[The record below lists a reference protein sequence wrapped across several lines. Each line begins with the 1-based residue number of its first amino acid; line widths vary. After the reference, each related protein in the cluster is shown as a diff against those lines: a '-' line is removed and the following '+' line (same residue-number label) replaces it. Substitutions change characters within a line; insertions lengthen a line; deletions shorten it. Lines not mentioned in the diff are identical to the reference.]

1 MGNAENITAWITFFI
16 GLYSLAAGI
25 GEFRQPG
32 FWAGM
37 VREVRAS
44 SAIQFLVG
52 LVTITI
58 GAAIYL
64 VNPYNPKD
72 ILSILITVI
81 GAVIFLEGAAILA
94 FGNWFMGIAGKM
106 MNSGNKVWA
115 GLSILLGVVAIF
127 VAVVELSGS
136 TMEFYG

>member
-1 MGNAENITAWITFFI
+1 MGNAANVTGWITFFI

-25 GEFRQPG
+25 GELRQPG

-52 LVTITI
+52 IVTITI

-64 VNPYNPKD
+64 TNPYDPTD
-72 ILSILITVI
+72 ILSILITVM
-81 GAVIFLEGAAILA
+81 GAFIFLEGAVIMA
-94 FGNWFMGIAGKM
+94 FGDWFMGMAGKI
-106 MNSGNKVWA
+106 MNSGNKIWA
-115 GLSILLGVVAIF
+115 GLSVAIGIAAISVAF
-127 VAVVELSGS
+127 VRLQV
-136 TMEFYG
+136 T

>member
-1 MGNAENITAWITFFI
+1 MGNAANITGWITFFI

-44 SAIQFLVG
+44 SAIQFLTG
-52 LVTITI
+52 MVTITI

-64 VNPYNPKD
+64 VNPYDPAD
-72 ILSILITVI
+72 ILSILITVM
-81 GAVIFLEGAAILA
+81 GAFIFLEGAAIMA
-94 FGNWFMGIAGKM
+94 FGDWFLGIAGKL
-106 MNSGNKVWA
+106 MNSGNKIWA
-115 GLSILLGVVAIF
+115 GLSIAIGIAAMAVAF
-127 VAVVELSGS
+127 VRLQV
-136 TMEFYG
+136 T

>member
-1 MGNAENITAWITFFI
+1 MGNAANITGWITFFV

-44 SAIQFLVG
+44 SAIQFLSG

-64 VNPYNPKD
+64 VNPYDPTD
-72 ILSILITVI
+72 ILSILITVM
-81 GAVIFLEGAAILA
+81 GAFIFLEGAVILA
-94 FGNWFMGIAGKM
+94 YGDWFMGIAGKL
-106 MNSGNKVWA
+106 MNSGNKIWA
-115 GLSILLGVVAIF
+115 GLSIAIGLAAMAVAF
-127 VAVVELSGS
+127 VRLQL
-136 TMEFYG
+136 T

>member
-1 MGNAENITAWITFFI
+1 MGNAANVTAWITFFI

-25 GEFRQPG
+25 GELRHPG

-52 LVTITI
+52 IVTITI

-64 VNPYNPKD
+64 TNPYDPAD
-72 ILSILITVI
+72 ILSILITVM
-81 GAVIFLEGAAILA
+81 GAFIFLEGAMIMA
-94 FGNWFMGIAGKM
+94 FGDWFMGMAGKM
-106 MNSGNKVWA
+106 MNAGNKIWA
-115 GLSILLGVVAIF
+115 GLSVAIGIAAMAIAF
-127 VAVVELSGS
+127 VRLQV
-136 TMEFYG
+136 T

>member
-1 MGNAENITAWITFFI
+1 MGNAANITGWITFFI

-44 SAIQFLVG
+44 SAIQFLTG
-52 LVTITI
+52 LMTITI

-64 VNPYNPKD
+64 VNPYDPTD
-72 ILSILITVI
+72 ILSILITVM
-81 GAVIFLEGAAILA
+81 GAFIFLEGAVILA
-94 FGNWFMGIAGKM
+94 FGDWFMGMAGKM
-106 MNSGNKVWA
+106 MNSGNKIWA
-115 GLSILLGVVAIF
+115 GLSIAIGIAAIAVAF
-127 VAVVELSGS
+127 VRLQL
-136 TMEFYG
+136 T

>member
-1 MGNAENITAWITFFI
+1 MGNAANVTAWITFFI

-25 GEFRQPG
+25 GELRQPG

-52 LVTITI
+52 IVTIAI

-64 VNPYNPKD
+64 TNPYDPTD
-72 ILSILITVI
+72 ILSILITVM
-81 GAVIFLEGAAILA
+81 GAFIFLEGVVIMA
-94 FGNWFMGIAGKM
+94 FGDWFMGMAGKL
-106 MNSGNKVWA
+106 MNSGNKIWA
-115 GLSILLGVVAIF
+115 RLSVAIGIAAIAVAF
-127 VAVVELSGS
+127 VRLQV
-136 TMEFYG
+136 T

>member
-1 MGNAENITAWITFFI
+1 MGNAANITGWITFFI

-52 LVTITI
+52 MVTITI

-64 VNPYNPKD
+64 VNPYDPKD

-81 GAVIFLEGAAILA
+81 GAFVFLEGAVIMA
-94 FGNWFMGIAGKM
+94 FGDWFLSVAGKM
-106 MNSGNKVWA
+106 MNAGNKLWA
-115 GLSILLGVVAIF
+115 ILSVLIGIAAIF
-127 VAVVELSGS
+127 VAVVRLQA
-136 TMEFYG
+136 

>member
-1 MGNAENITAWITFFI
+1 MGNAANITGWITFFV

-44 SAIQFLVG
+44 SAIQFLSG

-64 VNPYNPKD
+64 VNPYDPTD
-72 ILSILITVI
+72 ILSILITVM
-81 GAVIFLEGAAILA
+81 GAFIFLEGAVILA
-94 FGNWFMGIAGKM
+94 FGDWFMGIAGKL
-106 MNSGNKVWA
+106 MNSGNKIWA
-115 GLSILLGVVAIF
+115 GLSIAIGIAAMAVAF
-127 VAVVELSGS
+127 VRLQL
-136 TMEFYG
+136 T

>member
-1 MGNAENITAWITFFI
+1 MGNADNITGWITFFI

-52 LVTITI
+52 MVTITI
-58 GAAIYL
+58 GAAVYL
-64 VNPYNPKD
+64 VNPYNPTD
-72 ILSILITVI
+72 ILSILVTVM
-81 GAVIFLEGAAILA
+81 GAFIFLEGVAILA
-94 FGNWFMGIAGKM
+94 FGDWFLGIAGKM
-106 MNSGNKVWA
+106 MNTGNKIWA
-115 GLSILLGVVAIF
+115 IMSILIGIAAIF
-127 VAVVELSGS
+127 VAIVRLQI
-136 TMEFYG
+136 

>member
-1 MGNAENITAWITFFI
+1 MGNAANVTGWITFFI

-25 GEFRQPG
+25 GELRQPG

-52 LVTITI
+52 IVTITI

-64 VNPYNPKD
+64 TNPYDPKD
-72 ILSILITVI
+72 ILSILITVM
-81 GAVIFLEGAAILA
+81 GAFIFLEGAMIMA
-94 FGNWFMGIAGKM
+94 FGDWFIGMAGKM
-106 MNSGNKVWA
+106 MNAGNKIWA
-115 GLSILLGVVAIF
+115 GLSVAIGIAAIAVAF
-127 VAVVELSGS
+127 VRLQV
-136 TMEFYG
+136 T